1 MVLGDEGLGQGE
13 VGFGG
18 DGIRAQRPSDQPLS
32 PDPIDEQP
40 PFAPSHRATPRQADL
55 STGVSLFEPSRP
67 QTPSPGTETAEI
79 RRIVQEYDA
88 IMAARHATSSA
99 GDSVVC
105 GDADGDADLKETILG
120 SDRVFSGQLIKVDH
134 VDVSLP
140 NGRTSSREVI
150 RHPGA
155 TAIIALD
162 GKGRIL
168 LVRQYRVALERV
180 TREIPAGKLDLGED
194 CEACARRE
202 LSEETG
208 YTAGTMRYL
217 IPISSAVG
225 YSDEI
230 VHLFMATDLI
240 PGEAHP
246 DDGEFINV
254 EWVDLGEFID
264 EVLDGKVEDSKTIIA
279 ALVCDVI
286 ARRLHR

>member
-1 MVLGDEGLGQGE
+1 MVPEDETYQKETDSVVRHQVSSTNE
-13 VGFGG
+13 V
-18 DGIRAQRPSDQPLS
+18 
-32 PDPIDEQP
+32 
-40 PFAPSHRATPRQADL
+40 AD
-55 STGVSLFEPSRP
+55 
-67 QTPSPGTETAEI
+67 I

-88 IMAARHATSSA
+88 IMATRRAETAEDDQAICDDDT
-99 GDSVVC
+99 GDT
-105 GDADGDADLKETILG
+105 DLEETILD
-120 SDRVFSGQLIKVDH
+120 SERVFSGRLVKVDR

-140 NGRTSSREVI
+140 DGRKASREVI

-162 GKGRIL
+162 GQGRML
-168 LVRQYRVALERV
+168 LVHQYRTALERV

-194 CEACARRE
+194 PEACARRE

-230 VHLFMATDLI
+230 VHLFMATDLV
-240 PGEAHP
+240 PGAAHP
-246 DDGEFINV
+246 DETEFIDA
-254 EWVDLGEFID
+254 EWVEVGDFID
-264 EVLDGKVEDSKTIIA
+264 EVLDGKIEDSKTIIA

-286 ARRLHR
+286 ARRLHQ